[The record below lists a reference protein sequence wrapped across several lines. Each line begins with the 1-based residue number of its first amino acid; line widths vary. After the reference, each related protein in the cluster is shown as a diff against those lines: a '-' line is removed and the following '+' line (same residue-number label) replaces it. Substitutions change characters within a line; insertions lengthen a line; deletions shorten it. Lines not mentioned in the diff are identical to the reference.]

1 MSVTEAFKGASMD
14 VVVANGA
21 SLCAFGHSLDDNTV
35 LVLSSSDAVVRHAV
49 MSDLGIV
56 AVGVDLRS
64 NYAVFWTS
72 PDGTLWRRVVQHDDA
87 LFLVR

>member
-1 MSVTEAFKGASMD
+1 MD
-14 VVVANGA
+14 VMVANGA

-35 LVLSSSDAVVRHAV
+35 LVLSSSDSVVRHAV

-64 NYAVFWTS
+64 NYAVF
-72 PDGTLWRRVVQHDDA
+72 
-87 LFLVR
+87 